1 MTMRGVAPARG
12 ERTMQAQDVMTTKVV
27 AVAPDTP
34 ITEIAKLLLERQI
47 SAVPVVS
54 DDRQLLGIVSEGDL
68 THGLGQEGAKR
79 SWWLDLL
86 ASPQTRAEAYLKG
99 QGRLAWDV
107 MTRSVI
113 SVTPDTPLPEIARLL
128 EARRIKRVPVLRDGE
143 LVGIVSRADLLRGF
157 ALQPSPD
164 ASADDRALRE
174 RLTAE
179 FERSG
184 LTSRS
189 YINIVVRDGA
199 VHLWGI
205 VPAREEAKAM
215 QLAAEQVPGVA
226 SVESHL
232 AVHPRMHML

>member
-1 MTMRGVAPARG
+1 
-12 ERTMQAQDVMTTKVV
+12 MQAQDVMTTRVV

-34 ITEIAKLLLERQI
+34 VTEIAKLLLDRQI

-54 DDRQLLGIVSEGDL
+54 DDRRLLGIVSEGDL

-86 ASPQTRAEAYLKG
+86 ASPQAKAEAYLRSH
-99 QGRLAWDV
+99 GRLASDLMPREV
-107 MTRSVI
+107 V

-157 ALQPSPD
+157 ALHPSHD
-164 ASADDRALRE
+164 ASAEDRALRE
-174 RLTAE
+174 RLTVA

-184 LTSRS
+184 LTSRG
-189 YINIVVRDGA
+189 YVNVVVRDGA

-205 VPAREEAKAM
+205 VPTREEAEAM
-215 QLAAEQVPGVA
+215 RQAAARVPGVA
-226 SVESHL
+226 SVESNL

>member
-1 MTMRGVAPARG
+1 
-12 ERTMQAQDVMTTKVV
+12 MQAQDVMTTKVA

-34 ITEIAKLLLERQI
+34 VTEIAKLLLERQI

-54 DDRQLLGIVSEGDL
+54 DDRRLVGIVSEGDL

-86 ASPQTRAEAYLKG
+86 ASPQTKAEAYLKG

-128 EARRIKRVPVLRDGE
+128 EAHRIKRVPVLRDGE
-143 LVGIVSRADLLRGF
+143 LLGIVSRADLLRGF
-157 ALQPSPD
+157 ALQPSTD

-174 RLTAE
+174 RLTVE
-179 FERSG
+179 FERAGIASHA
-184 LTSRS
+184 
-189 YINIVVRDGA
+189 YVNVVVRDGV

-205 VPAREEAKAM
+205 VPAQREAEAM
-215 QLAAEQVPGVA
+215 RLAAERVPGVA

>member
-1 MTMRGVAPARG
+1 
-12 ERTMQAQDVMTTKVV
+12 MQAQDVMTTRVV

-34 ITEIAKLLLERQI
+34 VTEIAKLLLERQI

-54 DDRQLLGIVSEGDL
+54 DDRRLLGIVSEGDL

-86 ASPQTRAEAYLKG
+86 ASPQTKAEAYLKSH
-99 QGRLAWDV
+99 GRLASDL
-107 MTRSVI
+107 MTREVV

-164 ASADDRALRE
+164 ANADDRALRE
-174 RLTAE
+174 RLTVE
-179 FERSG
+179 FERSK
-184 LTSRS
+184 LTSHG
-189 YINIVVRDGA
+189 YVNIVVRDGA
-199 VHLWGI
+199 VNLWGV
-205 VPAREEAKAM
+205 VPTRELADAMRQAAAR
-215 QLAAEQVPGVA
+215 VPGVA

>member
-1 MTMRGVAPARG
+1 
-12 ERTMQAQDVMTTKVV
+12 MQAQDVMTTKVV
-27 AVAPDTP
+27 AVAPNTP
-34 ITEIAKLLLERQI
+34 VTEIAKLLLERQI

-54 DDRQLLGIVSEGDL
+54 DDRQLVGIVSEGDL
-68 THGLGQEGAKR
+68 THGLGREGAKR

-86 ASPQTRAEAYLKG
+86 ASSQTRAEAYLKG

-113 SVTPDTPLPEIARLL
+113 SVTPETPLPEIARLL

-164 ASADDRALRE
+164 ASADDRALRK
-174 RLTAE
+174 RLTVE

-184 LTSRS
+184 VTS
-189 YINIVVRDGA
+189 YPYVNVVIRDGA

-205 VPAREEAKAM
+205 VRTREEAEALR
-215 QLAAEQVPGVA
+215 LAAERVPGVA

>member
-1 MTMRGVAPARG
+1 MTEVGR
-12 ERTMQAQDVMTTKVV
+12 RTMQAQDVMTTKVV

-34 ITEIAKLLLERQI
+34 VTEIAKLLVERQI

-54 DDRQLLGIVSEGDL
+54 DERRLLGIVSEGDL
-68 THGLGQEGAKR
+68 IHGLGKEGARR

-86 ASPQTRAEAYLKG
+86 ASPQSRAKEYLKSH
-99 QGRLAWDV
+99 GRLAADL
-107 MTRSVI
+107 MTREVI
-113 SVTPDTPLPEIARLL
+113 SVTPDTPLSEIARLL

-164 ASADDRALRE
+164 AKADDRALRE
-174 RLTAE
+174 RLTIE
-179 FERSG
+179 FERAKV
-184 LTSRS
+184 TSHP
-189 YINIVVRDGA
+189 YVNVVVRDGA

-205 VPAREEAKAM
+205 VATRAEAEALRQAAAR
-215 QLAAEQVPGVA
+215 VTGVA

-232 AVHPRMHML
+232 AVHPRIHML

>member
-1 MTMRGVAPARG
+1 
-12 ERTMQAQDVMTTKVV
+12 MQAQDVMTTKVV

-34 ITEIAKLLLERQI
+34 VTEIAKLLVERQI
-47 SAVPVVS
+47 SGVPVVS
-54 DDRQLLGIVSEGDL
+54 DDRRLLGIVSEGDL
-68 THGLGQEGAKR
+68 IHGLGQEGASR
-79 SWWLDLL
+79 SWWLDFFT
-86 ASPQTRAEAYLKG
+86 SPQTRAEEYLKSH
-99 QGRLAWDV
+99 GRLASDV
-107 MTRSVI
+107 MTREVV

-128 EARRIKRVPVLRDGE
+128 EERRIKRVPVLQDSE

-164 ASADDRALRE
+164 ANADDRALRE
-174 RLTAE
+174 RLTVE

-184 LTSRS
+184 VRS
-189 YINIVVRDGA
+189 HPYVNIVIRDGA

-205 VPAREEAKAM
+205 VPRREEAEA
-215 QLAAEQVPGVA
+215 LRRAAARVPGVA

>member
-1 MTMRGVAPARG
+1 
-12 ERTMQAQDVMTTKVV
+12 MQAQDVMTTKVV

-34 ITEIAKLLLERQI
+34 VTEIAKLLLERQI

-68 THGLGQEGAKR
+68 IHGLGQEGAKR

-86 ASPQTRAEAYLKG
+86 ASPQTRAETHLKVH
-99 QGRLAWDV
+99 GRLAWDV

-143 LVGIVSRADLLRGF
+143 LVGIVSRADLLRAF
-157 ALQPSPD
+157 ALQPSAG
-164 ASADDRALRE
+164 ASADDRELRE
-174 RLTAE
+174 RLTVE
-179 FERSG
+179 FERAG
-184 LTSRS
+184 VTWHP
-189 YINIVVRDGA
+189 YVNVVVSDGA

-205 VPAREEAKAM
+205 VPTQGEADALRRAAAR
-215 QLAAEQVPGVA
+215 VPGVA

-232 AVHPRMHML
+232 AVHPRMHAI

>member
-1 MTMRGVAPARG
+1 
-12 ERTMQAQDVMTTKVV
+12 MQAQDVMTTKVV

>member
-1 MTMRGVAPARG
+1 
-12 ERTMQAQDVMTTKVV
+12 MQAQDVMTTKVV

-34 ITEIAKLLLERQI
+34 VTEIAKLLLKRQI

-54 DDRQLLGIVSEGDL
+54 DDRRLLGIVSEGDL

-86 ASPQTRAEAYLKG
+86 ASPQTKAEAYLKG

-157 ALQPSPD
+157 ALQPSSD

-174 RLTAE
+174 RLTVE
-179 FERSG
+179 FERAGIASHA
-184 LTSRS
+184 
-189 YINIVVRDGA
+189 YVNVVVRDGA

-205 VPAREEAKAM
+205 VPAQREAEAM
-215 QLAAEQVPGVA
+215 RLAAERVPGVA

>member
-1 MTMRGVAPARG
+1 
-12 ERTMQAQDVMTTKVV
+12 MQAQDVMTTKVV

-34 ITEIAKLLLERQI
+34 VTEIAKLLLERQI

-54 DDRQLLGIVSEGDL
+54 DDRQVLGIVSEGDL
-68 THGLGQEGAKR
+68 THGLGQDGAKR

-86 ASPQTRAEAYLKG
+86 ASPSTKAEAYLKG

-107 MTRSVI
+107 MTRSVV

-143 LVGIVSRADLLRGF
+143 LVGIVSRADLLRAF
-157 ALQPSPD
+157 ALQPPADS
-164 ASADDRALRE
+164 SAGDRELRDRLTVEFDRA
-174 RLTAE
+174 
-179 FERSG
+179 G
-184 LTSRS
+184 ITSHP
-189 YINIVVRDGA
+189 YVNLVIRDGA

-205 VPAREEAKAM
+205 VPTREEAEK
-215 QLAAEQVPGVA
+215 LRVAAARVPGVA

>member
-1 MTMRGVAPARG
+1 
-12 ERTMQAQDVMTTKVV
+12 MQAQDVMTTKVV

-34 ITEIAKLLLERQI
+34 VTEIAKLLLERQI

-68 THGLGQEGAKR
+68 IHGLGQEGAKR

-86 ASPQTRAEAYLKG
+86 ASPQTRAETHLKG
-99 QGRLAWDV
+99 HGRLAWDV

-113 SVTPDTPLPEIARLL
+113 SITPDTPLPEIARLL

-143 LVGIVSRADLLRGF
+143 LVGIVSRADLLRAF
-157 ALQPSPD
+157 ALQPS
-164 ASADDRALRE
+164 AAARADDRELRE
-174 RLTAE
+174 RLTVE

-184 LTSRS
+184 VTWHP
-189 YINIVVRDGA
+189 YVNVVVSDGA

-205 VPAREEAKAM
+205 VPTQGEADALRRAAAR
-215 QLAAEQVPGVA
+215 VPGVA

-232 AVHPRMHML
+232 AVHPRMHAI

>member
-1 MTMRGVAPARG
+1 
-12 ERTMQAQDVMTTKVV
+12 MTTRVV

-34 ITEIAKLLLERQI
+34 VTEIAKLLLERQI

-54 DDRQLLGIVSEGDL
+54 DDRRLLGIVSEGDL

-86 ASPQTRAEAYLKG
+86 ASPQTKAEAYLKSH
-99 QGRLAWDV
+99 GRLASDL
-107 MTRSVI
+107 MTREVV

-164 ASADDRALRE
+164 ANADDRALRE
-174 RLTAE
+174 RLTVE
-179 FERSG
+179 FERSK
-184 LTSRS
+184 LTSHG
-189 YINIVVRDGA
+189 YVNIVVGDGA

-205 VPAREEAKAM
+205 VPTREQAEAMRQAAAR
-215 QLAAEQVPGVA
+215 VPGVA
-226 SVESHL
+226 SVESYL

>member
-1 MTMRGVAPARG
+1 
-12 ERTMQAQDVMTTKVV
+12 MQAQDVMTTKVV
-27 AVAPDTP
+27 TVAPDTP
-34 ITEIAKLLLERQI
+34 VTEIAKLLLERQI

-54 DDRQLLGIVSEGDL
+54 DDRQLVGIVSEGDL

-86 ASPQTRAEAYLKG
+86 ASPQTRAEAYLRG

-157 ALQPSPD
+157 ALQPSLD

-174 RLTAE
+174 RLTVE

-184 LTSRS
+184 LTSHP
-189 YINIVVRDGA
+189 YVNIVIRDGA

-205 VPAREEAKAM
+205 VATREEGKALR
-215 QLAAEQVPGVA
+215 LAAERVPGVA

-232 AVHPRMHML
+232 AVHPRIGAWT

>member
-1 MTMRGVAPARG
+1 
-12 ERTMQAQDVMTTKVV
+12 MQAQDVMTTKVV

-34 ITEIAKLLLERQI
+34 VTEIAKLLLERQI

-86 ASPQTRAEAYLKG
+86 ASPQTRAEAYLKA

-174 RLTAE
+174 RLTVE

-189 YINIVVRDGA
+189 YVNIVVRDGA

-215 QLAAEQVPGVA
+215 RLAAEQVPGVA
-226 SVESHL
+226 SVKSHL
-232 AVHPRMHML
+232 AVHPRMHAL

>member
-1 MTMRGVAPARG
+1 
-12 ERTMQAQDVMTTKVV
+12 MQAQDVMTTKVA

-34 ITEIAKLLLERQI
+34 VTEIAKLLLERQI

-54 DDRQLLGIVSEGDL
+54 DGRQLLGIVSEGDL

-86 ASPQTRAEAYLKG
+86 ASPQTRSEAYLKG

-189 YINIVVRDGA
+189 YVNIVVRDGA

>member
-1 MTMRGVAPARG
+1 
-12 ERTMQAQDVMTTKVV
+12 MQAQDVMTTKVV
-27 AVAPDTP
+27 TVARDTP
-34 ITEIAKLLLERQI
+34 VTEIAKLLLERQI

-54 DDRQLLGIVSEGDL
+54 DDGQLLGIVSEGDL

-86 ASPQTRAEAYLKG
+86 ASPPTRAEAYLKG
-99 QGRLAWDV
+99 HGRLAWDV
-107 MTRSVI
+107 MTREVI

-128 EARRIKRVPVLRDGE
+128 EAHRIKRVPVLREGK

-157 ALQPSPD
+157 ALHPS
-164 ASADDRALRE
+164 SGVNADDRALRE
-174 RLTAE
+174 RLTVE
-179 FERSG
+179 FQRSG
-184 LTSRS
+184 VTSHP
-189 YINIVVRDGA
+189 YVNIVVRDGA

-205 VPAREEAKAM
+205 VPVRQEAEA
-215 QLAAEQVPGVA
+215 LRRVAERVPGVA